1 MSELEKPKFKVKFEY
16 TEYAYYEVEASAED
30 EAMDIAINMAK
41 LDYDNAEFYDI
52 WEV

>member
-1 MSELEKPKFKVKFEY
+1 MSELEKKKFKVKFEY
-16 TEYAYYEVEASAED
+16 TEYTYYEVESYTED
-30 EAMDIAINMAK
+30 EATDIAISMAS